1 MALGDNRL
9 QAGLGLHHVGPRHQA
24 GLVLIAGELQRTL
37 GGRFGAGLQDELR
50 FGQTHAPVGLDET
63 DLGLKLGSAAVG
75 LGRLHGGTARFDLG
89 RDLAPQVRGPAD
101 GGAGLNVV
109 GGTLA
114 VAPQLGQRVLVQSQG
129 AERTGIAAGTAAP
142 RDAALAARPAAL
154 DVDADLRQAGCPRPR
169 QCGLGLAQ
177 PGLGL
182 HHRKI
187 AGLQALQQIL
197 QDRILEGGT
206 IDQAD
211 HRDAVIGLLT
221 VPGHARLLAGI
232 THRATGRPSRCAG
245 IRAPGRSLVGS
256 PRLLANG
263 TVLADLRLGRGRRAF
278 GTGRQM
284 PAAVLLQRCF
294 QRRGRHLVG
303 CHHAAASQRQQQA
316 GRQRGAAKESRHGHR
331 GPSGH
336 VRHENTLGNV
346 EKG

>member
-37 GGRFGAGLQDELR
+37 GGRFGTGLQDELR

-63 DLGLKLGSAAVG
+63 DLGLKLGSATVG

-129 AERTGIAAGTAAP
+129 AERADIAAGTASA
-142 RDAALAARPAAL
+142 RGAALAARAAPL
-154 DVDADLRQAGCPRPR
+154 NVDADLRQAGGPRPR
-169 QCGLGLAQ
+169 QRGLGLAQ

-182 HHRKI
+182 HHREI
-187 AGLQALQQIL
+187 ARLQALQQIL
-197 QDRILEGGT
+197 QDRILEGRT

-211 HRDAVIGLLT
+211 DGNAVIGR
-221 VPGHARLLAGI
+221 AAGI
-232 THRATGRPSRCAG
+232 TPRATGRPSRCAG

-256 PRLLANG
+256 PRLLTNG
-263 TVLADLRLGRGRRAF
+263 TVLAGLRLVRGCLTFR
-278 GTGRQM
+278 TGRQM
-284 PAAVLLQRCF
+284 PAAVLLHRRF

-303 CHHAAASQRQQQA
+303 RHHAAA
-316 GRQRGAAKESRHGHR
+316 G
-331 GPSGH
+331 
-336 VRHENTLGNV
+336 
-346 EKG
+346 

>member
-9 QAGLGLHHVGPRHQA
+9 QAGLGLHHVGSGHQT
-24 GLVLIAGELQRTL
+24 GLVLIAGELERAL
-37 GGRFGAGLQDELR
+37 GGCFGAGLQDELR
-50 FGQTHAPVGLDET
+50 LGQTHAPVGLDET

-75 LGRLHGGTARFDLG
+75 LGCLHGGAARFDLG
-89 RDLAPQVRGPAD
+89 RNLAPQVRSPAD

-109 GGTLA
+109 GCTLA
-114 VAPQLGQRVLVQSQG
+114 VAPQLGQRVLIQSQG
-129 AERTGIAAGTAAP
+129 TERAGIAAGTAAA
-142 RDAALAARPAAL
+142 RGAALAARAAAL

-169 QCGLGLAQ
+169 QRRLGLAQ

-182 HHRKI
+182 HHREV

-197 QDRILEGGT
+197 QDRILEGGA

-211 HRDAVIGLLT
+211 DGNAVIGL
-221 VPGHARLLAGI
+221 AAGI
-232 THRATGRPSRCAG
+232 TPHATRQRSRCAG

-263 TVLADLRLGRGRRAF
+263 TVLADLRLVRGRLAF

-336 VRHENTLGNV
+336 VRHESKPGKV